1 MQVQGGGPAAHLII
15 TIPYRCSW
23 RASWPRALLHRFS
36 FSHLA
41 LPSRKTLST
50 SSGFAKLKPAA
61 MRRQRALLPTPPGP
75 YHCADAWSG
84 HTCERLSIA
93 PSQPPQPGQRHTE
106 MPEMV
111 ATAAS
116 ATLSNAVGMSGC
128 CHCQGWPEY
137 ATCSNESVKVCLPDL
152 CSADLMHT

>member
-1 MQVQGGGPAAHLII
+1 MESKLAQSTLAHVLVLASGPAIQ
-15 TIPYRCSW
+15 
-23 RASWPRALLHRFS
+23 
-36 FSHLA
+36 
-41 LPSRKTLST
+41 SRKTLST

-61 MRRQRALLPTPPGP
+61 MRRQRALLPTPPDP

-116 ATLSNAVGMSGC
+116 ATVSNAVGMSGC
-128 CHCQGWPEY
+128 CHCQGWPEC
-137 ATCSNESVKVCLPDL
+137 ATCSNESVKVRLPDL
-152 CSADLMHT
+152 RSADLMHT